1 MAVIDD
7 VPEVLHRIRARLYPN
22 YLTTVEG
29 AYVARTDDEAALS
42 IEKVCAAM
50 KNRGGFT
57 GEYEDAVE
65 YNRLFMREAAYQ
77 LCDGFSVNFGG
88 FFTVRPRIGGAFKN
102 AVEPWDRDKHPV
114 RFSFHTL
121 KALRDITQHIE
132 VVIEGVHDGSG
143 YIAEFTDVS
152 TEAENE
158 SLTPGGMFVIE
169 GHKLKIAGTHVDNG
183 VYFVLASNPVYRE
196 KVDEHYAE
204 NMPGKIIGKIPN
216 LAAGGW
222 KLRIIT
228 QFAAGGAFT
237 KDPRTID
244 FAPILTVSAPN

>member
-7 VPEVLHRIRARLYPN
+7 VTEVLHRIRARLYPN

-29 AYVARTDDEAALS
+29 AYIARTDDEAALT

-50 KNRGGFT
+50 KNR
-57 GEYEDAVE
+57 
-65 YNRLFMREAAYQ
+65 
-77 LCDGFSVNFGG
+77 GG

-102 AVEPWDRDKHPV
+102 AVEPWDREKHPV

-158 SLTPGGMFVIE
+158 TLTPGGMFVIE

-196 KVDEHYAE
+196 KVDEHLAE
-204 NMPGKIIGKIPN
+204 NTSSKIIGKIPN

-228 QFAAGGAFT
+228 QYSSSGTFT

-244 FAPILTVSAPN
+244 FTPVLTVSAPN